1 MDQSWRQR
9 PNVAETLG
17 PIGAEVAGHPNIF
30 PNLWVVPLVGQL
42 ALRVPVGPN
51 KTEMWWFSFMPEGL
65 SLQERGMTMWLLN
78 HGQGPAGLF
87 EQEDGENWAQQSLQV
102 RGRRSQR
109 IPQLLKL
116 NLGLGEVIKEHGL
129 ARIEGTSNEH
139 AQAVAVLLLG
149 AVDEGA
155 RLERTGQGDGPA
167 RRDVASL

>member
-1 MDQSWRQR
+1 
-9 PNVAETLG
+9 
-17 PIGAEVAGHPNIF
+17 
-30 PNLWVVPLVGQL
+30 VPLVGQL

-139 AQAVAVLLLG
+139 AQLWLYYCWAQWMKGLDWDGLG
-149 AVDEGA
+149 KATV
-155 RLERTGQGDGPA
+155 PP
-167 RRDVASL
+167 DVM